1 MVKNMNVSWFSATL
15 PIALLFMFRM
25 LGLFMLIPIFSLFA
39 SNYDHSTPLLMGI
52 AMGAYGLTQGLFQ
65 LPMGLLSDKIGRKP
79 VLFIGFIL
87 FLSGSILGAYAH
99 NIYVLISARALQG
112 LGAVGSVLIASL
124 ADRTQEHHR
133 AKSMAVI
140 GISIAISFALAMV
153 SGPYLAA
160 VGRLPLIFWIM
171 ACMALFAIF
180 IVAKMSFSRKPV
192 LHVNTFSNMLATVIK
207 QRSLLIY
214 DAGIF
219 IQHAILTSTFFAL
232 PIVLSNT
239 FKVTHASISTNFYL
253 PVMLSS
259 FLFMFPIVALVEKHK
274 LSNITY
280 KIAVIL
286 TLMTQLTFTHA
297 IGHWWSFCIAATL
310 YFLFF
315 NILEATL
322 PAMVSTKAPDDLRGT
337 AMGIYSSFQF
347 LGIFVG
353 GLMSGLAYQV
363 TGVQGIFICNSIL
376 ALLWILVN
384 TIL

>member
-1 MVKNMNVSWFSATL
+1 MNASWFSATL

-39 SNYDHSTPLLMGI
+39 ENYAHSTPLLIGI

-79 VLFIGFIL
+79 VLLMGFTL
-87 FLSGSILGAYAH
+87 FLFGSILGAYAH
-99 NIYVLISARALQG
+99 NIYVLIAARALQG

-124 ADRTQEHHR
+124 ADRTREQHR

-160 VGRLPLIFWIM
+160 AGHLPLIFWIM
-171 ACMALFAIF
+171 ACMAFFALF
-180 IVAKMSFSRKPV
+180 IVVKMPFPEKPQ
-192 LHVNTFSNMLATVIK
+192 LYVNTFSKMLLTVIK

-214 DAGIF
+214 DVGIF

-239 FKVTHASISTNFYL
+239 FKLNHISMSTSFYL

-259 FLFMFPIVALVEKHK
+259 FLFMFPVVTLVEKHK
-274 LSNITY
+274 RANVTY

-286 TLMTQLTFTHA
+286 TLITQLIFTHA
-297 IGHWWSFCIAATL
+297 VGHWWSFSIAATL
-310 YFLFF
+310 YFFFF

-353 GLMSGLAYQV
+353 GLISGLAYQAA
-363 TGVQGIFICNSIL
+363 GVQGIFICNSIL
-376 ALLWILVN
+376 ALLWILLN
-384 TIL
+384 AML